1 MIQTRPHLAPVFPN
15 MVEVHGLL
23 KLLRI
28 ALQFVDFF
36 RLNCSPSVA
45 ASRIPKDELVSAER
59 ESYGYAYKSEGAQE
73 PVAEGIQ
80 PCENVSDR

>member
-1 MIQTRPHLAPVFPN
+1 LCPYLVRV
-15 MVEVHGLL
+15 
-23 KLLRI
+23 
-28 ALQFVDFF
+28 
-36 RLNCSPSVA
+36 VA